1 MGSKSNIINRAV
13 SIFLIVIFLNFGKVN
28 VHKNAKKKKK
38 KMEQASVQPSL
49 LKHIVTQLILVSFK
63 SFSLGNLSQFLVTVC
78 L

>member
-28 VHKNAKKKKK
+28 VHKNAKKKK